1 MQDAPAASGPACN
14 TSSKIAATASGR
26 ASRKQAADIHIEKI
40 QLVHKPV
47 VALLG
52 LVVSKSALPRLLYP
66 GSR

>member
-1 MQDAPAASGPACN
+1 MAF
-14 TSSKIAATASGR
+14 GR
-26 ASRKQAADIHIEKI
+26 ANRKQAADIYIEKI

-52 LVVSKSALPRLLYP
+52 LVVSKGVLPSLHPGNHP